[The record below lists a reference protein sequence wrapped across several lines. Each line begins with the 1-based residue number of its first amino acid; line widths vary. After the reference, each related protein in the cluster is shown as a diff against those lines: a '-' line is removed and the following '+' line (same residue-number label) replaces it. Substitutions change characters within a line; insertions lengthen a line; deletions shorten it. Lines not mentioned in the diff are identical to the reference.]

1 MRGHI
6 GSREGQF
13 FFFEKKKIVKKKM
26 ILIAKYFLVPFYDV
40 DIGKKGNIITKEV
53 QKMVFFFLVHGGNN
67 I

>member
-1 MRGHI
+1 MVVEKV
-6 GSREGQF
+6 SF

-40 DIGKKGNIITKEV
+40 DIGKKGNIITKRSRRWY
-53 QKMVFFFLVHGGNN
+53 FFLVHGGNN